1 MSIDQILSFSLF
13 AFVASVTPGPNN
25 VMLTALGANFGFM
38 RGLPC
43 VFGIACGFGLM
54 LGLVIFGLGSIIL
67 SDPDILEAMRW
78 AGAAFLFWLAWKVA
92 TAGRVESGKAPRPV
106 GFLGAAAFQW
116 VNAKAW
122 LIATSATATY
132 LEAGS
137 DGALSQSLA
146 MSGLFVLAAVPC
158 CLLWLGFGAM
168 LQRALNTPRR
178 LQLFNGAMALTLAGS
193 VVLFIA

>member
-1 MSIDQILSFSLF
+1 MTFDQLLSFCLF
-13 AFVASVTPGPNN
+13 AIVASITPGPNN
-25 VMLTALGANFGFM
+25 VMLTALGANFGFV

-54 LGLVIFGLGSIIL
+54 LGIVVLGLGSVIL
-67 SDPDILEAMRW
+67 SDPAILEVMRW

-92 TAGRVESGKAPRPV
+92 TAGRVETGRVRRPI

-137 DGALSQSLA
+137 GGALDQSVA
-146 MSGLFVLAAVPC
+146 MAGLFVLAAVPC
-158 CLLWLGFGAM
+158 CLIWLGFGAI
-168 LQRALNTPRR
+168 LQRALNTPQR
-178 LQLFNGAMALTLAGS
+178 LRLFNGTMALLLAGS
-193 VVLFIA
+193 VVLFLG